1 MNPFYSDVI
10 QFTGSHY
17 DFGYMQGEQL
27 KASPI
32 LKNRERQWASSRR
45 RHFKIDEREA
55 LDLFEQFM
63 PRMKDEIQGL
73 ADALDWTMAD
83 ALREFGGYYV
93 EEERSGCSILTGEN
107 YMVRNYDSDPAF
119 YEGRFVIYEPTD
131 GGYAM
136 IGPSMQITGRT
147 DGMNEKGLVM
157 GYNFIN
163 RVGSD
168 DGFICNMIG
177 RMVLE
182 NSATIEE
189 AIDLLKEIPHRT
201 AFNYVLSDLSGE
213 SYVVE
218 ASPRKVTARKANVS
232 TNHFHI
238 LLDENR
244 YRTDESMRRE
254 SILLNKSEKQLDM
267 FTAYQVLNNEE
278 HEVFSEKYDAAAGTI
293 HTSVYLPKEKRILFT
308 IGKNRMPVIFNFGR
322 HLAGEANRI
331 KQIKG
336 ELQYNKPFVNM
347 EKWQKIGS

>member
-17 DFGYMQGEQL
+17 DFGYMEGEQL
-27 KASPI
+27 KNTPI
-32 LKNRERQWASSRR
+32 LKNRQRQWASSRR
-45 RHFKIDEREA
+45 RHFKIDERKA
-55 LDLFEQFM
+55 LNLFEKFM
-63 PRMKDEIQGL
+63 PNMIDEIQGL
-73 ADALDWTMAD
+73 ADALEWSMTD

-93 EEERSGCSILTGEN
+93 EEKRSGCSILTGDH

-131 GGYAM
+131 GGYAT

-163 RVGSD
+163 RVGSE
-168 DGFICNMIG
+168 DGFVCNMIG

-189 AIDLLKEIPHRT
+189 AIELLKEVPHRT
-201 AFNYVLSDLSGE
+201 AFNYVLTDASGA

-218 ASPRKVTARKANVS
+218 ASPRSVIARKSHAS
-232 TNHFHI
+232 TNHFHV
-238 LLDENR
+238 LLEENR
-244 YRTDESMRRE
+244 YRTDESVRRE
-254 SILLNKSEKQLDM
+254 KILLNESLHDLDA
-267 FTAYQVLNNEE
+267 FSAYQLLNNSKYD
-278 HEVFSEKYDAAAGTI
+278 VYSETYDAAAGTI
-293 HTSVYLPKEKRILFT
+293 HTAVYLPKERRVLFT

-331 KQIKG
+331 RQIKG
-336 ELQYNKPFVNM
+336 QLDYEKPFVNM
-347 EKWQKIGS
+347 EKKQKVK